1 MAVEIGSFEGGAT
14 VTEDLA
20 LDALVRE
27 ALEVPGAGAALLAAF
42 AAQARALRL
51 VLEAEALGAAALP
64 PAVRE
69 DLRGAVARMPAWL
82 S

>member
-1 MAVEIGSFEGGAT
+1 MRTIEGG
-14 VTEDLA
+14 VVGIEDVA

-27 ALEVPGAGAALLAAF
+27 ALDVPGAAAALLAAF

-51 VLEAEALGAAALP
+51 VLDAEALGATALP

-69 DLRGAVARMPAWL
+69 DLRGAVALTPAWL

>member
-1 MAVEIGSFEGGAT
+1 MAVEMQDIEPGTAPA
-14 VTEDLA
+14 EDAA
-20 LDALVRE
+20 LDMLVRE
-27 ALEVPGAGAALLAAF
+27 ALGVPGAAAALLAAF

-51 VLEAEALGAAALP
+51 VLEAEALGATALP

-69 DLRGAVARMPAWL
+69 DLRGAVALTPPWL

>member
-1 MAVEIGSFEGGAT
+1 MAVEMRTIDGGESGI
-14 VTEDLA
+14 EDVA

-27 ALEVPGAGAALLAAF
+27 ALDVPGAAAALLAAF

-51 VLEAEALGAAALP
+51 VLDADALGATALP

-69 DLRGAVARMPAWL
+69 DLRGAVALTPAWL